1 VQSTT
6 KNSTPEHQDEPT
18 FSSYHFEAHKIQNK
32 LCKNNDLPI
41 ATGLQHQQ
49 RKQPSAIAEFQERF
63 DASIPMFPLFDKAYK
78 PSLMAQL
85 LNDEA
90 ALLIQQGDCEQA
102 ITHLIKALRLYED
115 VADSFEACSCHH
127 CRLESCIARSKR
139 APMQP
144 HPMCS
149 PCSGDELDDDDQ
161 RTTNPTTGGYVY
173 SQPIFCAPTF
183 SHEGHHPGVTLMMI
197 IIFNLALAHHLVSIS
212 PSHPAQLFSSPS
224 ADSQLRHKR
233 LSKALQL
240 YELFYQLQMEREIFS
255 TQAML
260 AVANNVGEI
269 HRLVGNQGKY
279 KLCLEHLLSCIM
291 LVVEDLRESSANR
304 DLDNS
309 SSRGVNGRASRR
321 SSQHGNLSCR
331 SEEMQGFLRNASK
344 LVLRDNCAGA
354 A

>member
-1 VQSTT
+1 
-6 KNSTPEHQDEPT
+6 
-18 FSSYHFEAHKIQNK
+18 
-32 LCKNNDLPI
+32 
-41 ATGLQHQQ
+41 
-49 RKQPSAIAEFQERF
+49 
-63 DASIPMFPLFDKAYK
+63 MFPLFDKAYK

-102 ITHLIKALRLYED
+102 IIHLIKALRLYEE
-115 VADSFEACSCHH
+115 VADSYEACTCHH

-139 APMQP
+139 TTTQQDFLCGVC
-144 HPMCS
+144 H
-149 PCSGDELDDDDQ
+149 DELEDIHGIP
-161 RTTNPTTGGYVY
+161 NLGGYIY

-197 IIFNLALAHHLVSIS
+197 IIFNLALAHHLVSIL
-212 PSHPAQLFSSPS
+212 PSQISRFFSFPTSS
-224 ADSQLRHKR
+224 SDSQARHKR

-269 HRLVGNQGKY
+269 HRIVGNRSKY
-279 KLCLEHLLSCIM
+279 ELCLQHLMSCIM
-291 LVVEDLRESSANR
+291 LVVEDHRESSANG
-304 DLDNS
+304 DLNSS
-309 SSRGVNGRASRR
+309 SSRGVNDRGGHRPPNHSD
-321 SSQHGNLSCR
+321 LSCC

-344 LVLRDNCAGA
+344 LVLHNNCAGA

>member
-1 VQSTT
+1 
-6 KNSTPEHQDEPT
+6 
-18 FSSYHFEAHKIQNK
+18 
-32 LCKNNDLPI
+32 
-41 ATGLQHQQ
+41 
-49 RKQPSAIAEFQERF
+49 
-63 DASIPMFPLFDKAYK
+63 MFPLFDKAYK

-90 ALLIQQGDCEQA
+90 ALMIQQGDCGQA
-102 ITHLIKALRLYED
+102 ISHLIKALRLYEK
-115 VADSFEACSCHH
+115 VADRYDACSCHH

-139 APMQP
+139 TPMREDSICGQC
-144 HPMCS
+144 H
-149 PCSGDELDDDDQ
+149 DEVDGFHCTNNLD
-161 RTTNPTTGGYVY
+161 GYIY

-197 IIFNLALAHHLVSIS
+197 IIFNLALAHHLVCIL
-212 PSHPAQLFSSPS
+212 PSQHTQFLAFPS
-224 ADSQLRHKR
+224 LTSESQARHKL

-269 HRLVGNQGKY
+269 HRFVGNHGKY
-279 KLCLEHLLSCIM
+279 DMCLRHLMSCIM
-291 LVVEDLRESSANR
+291 LVVEDHRESSANS
-304 DLDNS
+304 DLDSS
-309 SSRGVNGRASRR
+309 SSRGVNGRSGRR
-321 SSQHGNLSCR
+321 SSNHNDLSCH

-344 LVLRDNCAGA
+344 LVLSNNSAGA

>member
-1 VQSTT
+1 M
-6 KNSTPEHQDEPT
+6 
-18 FSSYHFEAHKIQNK
+18 Y
-32 LCKNNDLPI
+32 
-41 ATGLQHQQ
+41 
-49 RKQPSAIAEFQERF
+49 
-63 DASIPMFPLFDKAYK
+63 PLFDKAYK

-102 ITHLIKALRLYED
+102 ITHLIKALRLYEE
-115 VADSFEACSCHH
+115 VADSYEACTCHH

-139 APMQP
+139 TPMQCDSF
-144 HPMCS
+144 HC
-149 PCSGDELDDDDQ
+149 PCPGQEVSEDGDSDVH
-161 RTTNPTTGGYVY
+161 RPGHFNAANNGYIY
-173 SQPIFCAPTF
+173 SQPIFCSPTF

-197 IIFNLALAHHLVSIS
+197 IIFNLALAHHLVSIF
-212 PSHPAQLFSSPS
+212 PSQHSEAFSFSTGAS
-224 ADSQLRHKR
+224 TVAQLRHKR

-269 HRLVGNQGKY
+269 HRIVGNHNKY
-279 KLCLEHLLSCIM
+279 QLCLEHLMSCIM
-291 LVVEDLRESSANR
+291 LVVEDHRESSTNR

-309 SSRGVNGRASRR
+309 SSRGVNGRLR
-321 SSQHGNLSCR
+321 SSTQHGELSCC
-331 SEEMQGFLRNASK
+331 SDEMQGFLRNASK
-344 LVLRDNCAGA
+344 LVLHNNCAGA